1 MTKIWLFP
9 TQIFIDKNL
18 DKSTQLLIYFINT
31 VVLFLILTKP
41 EFFLSFSKIVGHYY
55 CYYIYTCSIM

>member
-18 DKSTQLLIYFINT
+18 DESTQLLIYFRNT

-41 EFFLSFSKIVGHYY
+41 EFLSFSKIVGHYY